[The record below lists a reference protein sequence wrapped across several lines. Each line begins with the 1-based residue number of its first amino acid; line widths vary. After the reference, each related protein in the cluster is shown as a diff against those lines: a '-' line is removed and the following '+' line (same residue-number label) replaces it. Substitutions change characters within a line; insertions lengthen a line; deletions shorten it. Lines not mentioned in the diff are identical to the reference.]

1 VRASGLRSLQPARLD
16 ALLALMDPAVRF
28 TRFVERSD
36 PYDGP
41 DGVRAWWE
49 DLLRVFPD
57 FTVEV
62 VQVRDAGELTVNA
75 VRVRGHRL
83 GSETPFAET
92 IWQVGELR
100 AGRPFRGIRTGARR
114 RLSKPAGLRNRR
126 CRGRTSRS
134 SAGGSTLGAGAI
146 ATSGL
151 TASPRKR
158 VAHHRLVRGRGR
170 LSRARGARAVLGG
183 SPRGPGGAE
192 HLRFGDSGHRR
203 QGVCGRD
210 GDGSGEAEQD
220 RLRATWTRIGSVRSR
235 GALSASSGAGAV
247 ARRARRGSPAA
258 AQSCR

>member
-1 VRASGLRSLQPARLD
+1 VRASGPRSLQPARLD

-75 VRVRGHRL
+75 VRVRGHGL

-100 AGRPFRGIRTGARR
+100 AGKAISWHSYGSEAEA
-114 RLSKPAGLRNRR
+114 LE
-126 CRGRTSRS
+126 
-134 SAGGSTLGAGAI
+134 AGGLE
-146 ATSGL
+146 
-151 TASPRKR
+151 K
-158 VAHHRLVRGRGR
+158 
-170 LSRARGARAVLGG
+170 
-183 SPRGPGGAE
+183 
-192 HLRFGDSGHRR
+192 
-203 QGVCGRD
+203 
-210 GDGSGEAEQD
+210 
-220 RLRATWTRIGSVRSR
+220 
-235 GALSASSGAGAV
+235 
-247 ARRARRGSPAA
+247 
-258 AQSCR
+258 